1 MNTHHLHRALSQRT
15 EFKTT
20 EGRVLGGSSAINGG
34 FYSRASKDF
43 IKRARWDEELVKQA
57 YEWVESKLVFVPELT
72 SWQTVVELGLLESG
86 ILPDNAYN
94 LEHIEGTKV
103 GGTMFDQCGKRHT
116 SADLLEEGNPNN
128 IIVLLNATVNN
139 IIFCNNGKQNFS
151 IHNHYICI
159 LK

>member
-72 SWQTVVELGLLESG
+72 SWQTVVELGLLQSG
-86 ILPDNAYN
+86 ILPNNAYN
-94 LEHIEGTKV
+94 LEHIEGQRLV
-103 GGTMFDQCGKRHT
+103 GLCLINVARGIPLLIFLKKGTLIT
-116 SADLLEEGNPNN
+116 S
-128 IIVLLNATVNN
+128 
-139 IIFCNNGKQNFS
+139 
-151 IHNHYICI
+151 
-159 LK
+159 